1 MQGPPH
7 PCESRS
13 SQRRCL
19 EWALIATLCLE
30 RMAMAIESP
39 HHSFILSFLA
49 CQSACFAAQTHVPK
63 HTRSMRKMSRLLKLR
78 LVQASGWWLA
88 LFCRQMGLAE
98 VENNWDHRLSTYW
111 SLAMAITCYDP
122 HFVWF
127 LHVIARQL
135 PSNMLI
141 APGWWIV
148 QVAILISHGYSSL
161 ATGLIVYGYPLYTHL
176 LVVAAPFYSICI
188 CILYGYYSL
197 ATCCLVTAWLIVM
210 ACHDLWLLYVI
221 IMVSYGFPFQFPT
234 VNYWFICVL
243 LPIKRGYYSSTSGGC
258 TLLSLF
264 VWLLLVGNTVIWY
277 RTAR

>member
-1 MQGPPH
+1 MIWRELGWPLDIYTLL
-7 PCESRS
+7 
-13 SQRRCL
+13 RRL
-19 EWALIATLCLE
+19 GVDSPNQERLALL
-30 RMAMAIESP
+30 
-39 HHSFILSFLA
+39 
-49 CQSACFAAQTHVPK
+49 
-63 HTRSMRKMSRLLKLR
+63 SRLLKLR

-111 SLAMAITCYDP
+111 SLAMAITFYDP

-243 LPIKRGYYSSTSGGC
+243 LPIKGGYYSSTSGGC

-264 VWLLLVGNTVIWY
+264 VWLLLVGNTVIWF
-277 RTAR
+277 ALPVKHG